1 MQTDENIMLSGKGKL
16 VAAEN
21 IAAEDGQRRLVDR
34 LVIVGNAGEDE
45 AEDVISDLRLLL
57 RQHIQRLAERK
68 QRHACRPDGR
78 AAGKLSDGFDR
89 FAQLLFRQQAQ
100 KPSQI
105 RRDEARDLLLPGFQ
119 LARQVD
125 ADLVDLVDEQIG
137 GHRKQ
142 RVARRL
148 THGKMLADAEQIGKC
163 SAVWNAVSGCVRTYS
178 SSILICVSLT
188 VQWTAFFRLLRWI
201 CETVRASSAANGSAS
216 SLALSQSWAR

>member
-1 MQTDENIMLSGKGKL
+1 MLSGKGKL

-34 LVIVGNAGEDE
+34 LVIVGNAGKDE

-78 AAGKLSDGFDR
+78 AAGKLSDR
-89 FAQLLFRQQAQ
+89 LYRLSQLLFRQQAQ

-137 GHRKQ
+137 
-142 RVARRL
+142 A
-148 THGKMLADAEQIGKC
+148 TES
-163 SAVWNAVSGCVRTYS
+163 SALPAASRTGR
-178 SSILICVSLT
+178 CSLT
-188 VQWTAFFRLLRWI
+188 QSRLENAAP
-201 CETVRASSAANGSAS
+201 CGTPSPGASGHIPAAY
-216 SLALSQSWAR
+216 